1 VRRVSRKSSSSKA
14 VQLREW
20 RVTLLRYRGEFLGY
34 VKASSRE
41 TAETEAARLFSLTE
55 FQRRALL
62 LQERL

>member
-1 VRRVSRKSSSSKA
+1 VRRASRKSSSNA

-41 TAETEAARLFSLTE
+41 TAESEAARVFSLTE

-62 LQERL
+62 LQERP